1 MPDPPQVGRNAP
13 CPCGSGR
20 RFKHCC
26 GREAAT
32 RYRAL
37 AAHRAGALGEA
48 EALYRQALAE
58 NAGDVDALHMLGTVE
73 YERMRYREALAHL
86 WDAAERTAWSV
97 PAIRWPAASGT
108 SVANRTSSRLT
119 DEVSPAPPSK
129 EIGSSTEWW
138 ITAEPPA
145 ACSPE
150 IIP

>member
-1 MPDPPQVGRNAP
+1 MPDPPQVGRNVP

-97 PAIRWPAASGT
+97 PAIRHNLGLVLGKLLTRDANAQQAALLDAWIVREHARRG
-108 SVANRTSSRLT
+108 ARNP
-119 DEVSPAPPSK
+119 DEPL
-129 EIGSSTEWW
+129 
-138 ITAEPPA
+138 
-145 ACSPE
+145 
-150 IIP
+150 